1 MNARSSVRIAPFFL
15 AALVAC
21 GEEGTSPASK
31 TALGPSFNVGDVTN
45 STPEPGKIKI
55 CKTGNVNGTYAVSA
69 PVTQGT
75 SPNPSPTVASTP
87 SVTSGVCN
95 LVAED
100 NAPGDGS
107 GSKFTISET
116 SAGFVSLTTQLN
128 NNPATPDAPDGGTYF
143 VNSIHGWTLTYDN
156 FVAPPPP

>member
-1 MNARSSVRIAPFFL
+1 MSPRTSVRIAPFVL

-31 TALGPSFNVGDVTN
+31 AAVGPSFNVGDVTN

-55 CKTGNVNGTYAVSA
+55 CKTGNVNGTYSVSA

-75 SPNPSPTVASTP
+75 ANPSPTVASTP

-95 LVAED
+95 VVAED

-107 GSKFTISET
+107 GSTFTISET
-116 SAGFVSLTTQLN
+116 SA
-128 NNPATPDAPDGGTYF
+128 
-143 VNSIHGWTLTYDN
+143 
-156 FVAPPPP
+156 